1 MLIYNIVLY
10 FLKNGEKTN
19 ISEINGEKYSKI
31 AIYFL
36 VVYLAFFSILQYDYI
51 NITKGELIN
60 VKKSFNTCT

>member
-1 MLIYNIVLY
+1 MLIYNIVLH

-36 VVYLAFFSILQYDYI
+36 VVYLAFFQYYNMITLILQRE
-51 NITKGELIN
+51 N
-60 VKKSFNTCT
+60 